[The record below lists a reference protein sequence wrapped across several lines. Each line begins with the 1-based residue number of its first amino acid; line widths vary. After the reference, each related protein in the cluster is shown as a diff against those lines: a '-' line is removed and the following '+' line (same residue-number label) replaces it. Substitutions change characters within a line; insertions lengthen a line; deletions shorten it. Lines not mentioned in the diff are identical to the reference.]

1 MLKATRKQ
9 ADPYKSK
16 LKVSASHSGPHP
28 LPVEVT
34 AAEEEQAATFGQ
46 TSPQKLSLKGS
57 QLGGSILI
65 GNYNVS

>member
-1 MLKATRKQ
+1 MLKATRKP

-28 LPVEVT
+28 LPVKL
-34 AAEEEQAATFGQ
+34 AEEEAEASTGGQ